1 MGSGWGRCG
10 VKSVS
15 GWVDV
20 GSVWGPVWGPV
31 RGPLRGQCGAAD
43 LLPSDLINVAAER
56 AHIARLV
63 DGGGIPPSL
72 RRPRPIQVE
81 IERQLGA
88 EGRLGFRSRLAR
100 VPRRRRWRKDPVVDF
115 SRVVITLLA
124 ARVLGAGERGGGALP
139 GGVSGSRG
147 GPVRLGVGGGGGGGV
162 RDSPGIV
169 PGVSRA

>member
-1 MGSGWGRCG
+1 M
-10 VKSVS
+10 
-15 GWVDV
+15 
-20 GSVWGPVWGPV
+20 
-31 RGPLRGQCGAAD
+31 RGQCGAAD

-124 ARVLGAGERGGGALP
+124 ARVLGAGERGGG
-139 GGVSGSRG
+139 GVARRGQWESRG
-147 GPVRLGVGGGGGGGV
+147 SSQVGGWRGGWGGG
-162 RDSPGIV
+162 
-169 PGVSRA
+169 